1 MKLLWGIFF
10 FCAAAGTL
18 FSAPRSAVP
27 SGEKERISKESLLKN
42 DKLFRYTT
50 VKPCGLDKYKY
61 FCCPVRKIVRRQ
73 AAEGK
78 WTDYCYNGKDELI
91 GIRKGD
97 HRGTVKRSDF
107 SAVSG
112 CTQCRNS
119 TIKQHSWKHN
129 TKPKLAPAKKKK
141 KRR

>member
-1 MKLLWGIFF
+1 MKLFLILFI
-10 FCAAAGTL
+10 FCAVAGTL
-18 FSAPRSAVP
+18 FSAPRPAVP
-27 SGEKERISKESLLKN
+27 SGENERISKESLLKN
-42 DKLFRYTT
+42 DKMFRYTAA
-50 VKPCGLDKYKY
+50 KPCGLDKYKY
-61 FCCPVRKIVRRQ
+61 FCCPVRKIIRRQ

-107 SAVSG
+107 SSVSG

-119 TIKQHSWKHN
+119 EIKQHSWKHN

>member
-1 MKLLWGIFF
+1 MKSLLVLLSLYFAMGALYGAP
-10 FCAAAGTL
+10 AAV
-18 FSAPRSAVP
+18 APLS
-27 SGEKERISKESLLKN
+27 SKKERISKETLLKN
-42 DKLFRYTT
+42 DKLMRYTT
-50 VKPCGLDKYKY
+50 TKPCYLDKYKY

-78 WTDYCYNGKDELI
+78 WTDYCYNDRDELI

-97 HRGTVKRSDF
+97 HRGSVKRSDF
-107 SAVSG
+107 SSVSG

-119 TIKQHSWKHN
+119 EIRQRSWRHN
-129 TKPKLAPAKKKK
+129 TKPKLAPPKRK